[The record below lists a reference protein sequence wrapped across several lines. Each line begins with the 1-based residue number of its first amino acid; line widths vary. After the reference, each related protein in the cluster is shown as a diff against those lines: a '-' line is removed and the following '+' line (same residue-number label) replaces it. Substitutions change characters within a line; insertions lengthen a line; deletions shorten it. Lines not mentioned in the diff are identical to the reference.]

1 MQTVSTLYNTIF
13 AGPHTHE
20 VKLNIAGRDYGMD
33 VLASL
38 NTSIAPFGSGTPQM
52 GLAPAAEI
60 TTSLYLESSSVPR
73 MAELR
78 PYVRIVSTED
88 PTLVSEWLSQG
99 VFFVDTREQDASGI
113 LTLHGYDAML
123 KADRKQPYSTLNWPA
138 LDTDVVRE
146 ICGILGFTV
155 DARTTALMTGAF
167 RINLPTQY
175 TMREALKYIAA
186 LYGGSFIMT
195 PSGALRLLPLWQR
208 GSTADHD
215 LTASVQSL
223 TLSPVFP
230 ACTGVR
236 FLTEN
241 ETEYFA
247 GSESGYVYEIA
258 SPFATQAA
266 ANALRTR
273 LSGFVYR
280 PYVAEGAILNPAAEP
295 GDTVLIPATRQ
306 EPTSS
311 VARLH
316 GAAALTTAADSSATV
331 LSSLFSLDRTFDS
344 LFPAEVSAPQ
354 DEELDHEYPYES
366 TADRVYARKLQNM
379 QSELNVQAAQISA
392 KVSRTGGDASSFGWY
407 LDADRF
413 SLYSDTAEVMHV
425 DDEGLTVNGTVNA
438 TAGNIGGCSIENGVL
453 KIANANVENLNASKI
468 TAGTLS
474 IDRIGA
480 GTITESKIQDYTLD
494 SDTLASSA
502 VINRTIGGGAVSY
515 GKTSFQST
523 LDQVGTNKANIDVLY
538 GYFTGYAHFSQMQV
552 DTSFIYAGKTIGL
565 VTNTVS
571 GRTLQYL
578 GWQ

>member
-1 MQTVSTLYNTIF
+1 MQTVSALYNQIYS
-13 AGPHTHE
+13 GQHTKE
-20 VKLNIAGRDYGMD
+20 VKLRIAGRDYGMD
-33 VLASL
+33 TLASL
-38 NTSIAPFGSGTPQM
+38 RTSLAPFGSGSPTM

-60 TTSLYLESSSVPR
+60 TASLYLESAAVPR

-78 PYVRIVSTED
+78 PYVRLVSSDD
-88 PTLVSEWLSQG
+88 PTVVSEWLPQG
-99 VFFVDTREQDASGI
+99 IFFVDTREREDSGL

-123 KADRKQPYSTLNWPA
+123 KADRKQPYSSLSWPA

-146 ICGILGFTV
+146 ICTILGFTV
-155 DARTTALMTGAF
+155 DARTTALMTSGF
-167 RINLPTQY
+167 RINLPSQY
-175 TMREALKYIAA
+175 TMRETLKYIAA
-186 LYGGSFIMT
+186 LYGGSFIFT
-195 PSGALRLLPLWQR
+195 AAGALRLLPLWQR
-208 GSTADHD
+208 TSSADHD

-223 TLSPVFP
+223 TLSPAFP

-236 FLTEN
+236 FLTEDDA
-241 ETEYFA
+241 EYFS
-247 GSESGYVYEIA
+247 GSESGYVYEIN
-258 SPFATQAA
+258 SPFATQEAA
-266 ANALRTR
+266 DALLTR
-273 LSGFVYR
+273 MQGFVYR
-280 PYVAEGAILNPAAEP
+280 SYAAEGAILNPAAEP
-295 GDTVLIPATRQ
+295 GDTVSIPD
-306 EPTSS
+306 P
-311 VARLH
+311 
-316 GAAALTTAADSSATV
+316 ADSSATV

-344 LFPAEVSAPQ
+344 LFPADAGAPE

-413 SLYSDTAEVMHV
+413 SLYSETAEVMHV

-453 KIANANVENLNASKI
+453 KIANANIENLNASKI

-474 IDRIGA
+474 VDRIAEGSLT
-480 GTITESKIQDYTLD
+480 GGKLDDYTIEDNNL
-494 SDTLASSA
+494 SSGS
-502 VINRTIGGGAVSY
+502 VINRTIGSGAVSY

>member
-1 MQTVSTLYNTIF
+1 MIATSSLYNQIF
-13 AGPHTHE
+13 SAPHTHE
-20 VKLNIAGRDYGMD
+20 VKLRIAGRDYGMD

-38 NTSIAPFGSGTPQM
+38 RTGLAPFGTGSPRM
-52 GLAPAAEI
+52 GLAPAAEL
-60 TTSLYLESSSVPR
+60 TASLYLDSAAVPR

-78 PYVRIVSTED
+78 PYVRLVSSDD
-88 PTLVSEWLSQG
+88 PSLASEWLPQG
-99 VFFVDTREQDASGI
+99 VFFVDTREREDSGL

-123 KADRKQPYSTLNWPA
+123 KADRKQPYSSLNWPA

-155 DARTTALMTGAF
+155 DARTTALMTSGF
-167 RINLPTQY
+167 RINLPVQY
-175 TMREALKYIAA
+175 TMRETLKYIAA
-186 LYGGSFIMT
+186 LYGGSFIFT
-195 PSGALRLLPLWQR
+195 PAGSLRLLPLWQR
-208 GSTADHD
+208 GSTAQHD

-241 ETEYFA
+241 DSEFFA
-247 GSESGYVYEIA
+247 GTESGYVYEIA

-266 ANALRTR
+266 ASALLTR
-273 LSGFVYR
+273 MQSFVYR
-280 PYVAEGAILNPAAEP
+280 PYSAEGAILNPAAEP
-295 GDTVLIPATRQ
+295 GDTVLLPD
-306 EPTSS
+306 P
-311 VARLH
+311 V
-316 GAAALTTAADSSATV
+316 DSSSTV
-331 LSSLFSLDRTFDS
+331 ISSLFSLDRTFDS
-344 LFPAEVSAPQ
+344 LFAADASAPE

-453 KIANANVENLNASKI
+453 KIANANIENLNASKI
-468 TAGTLS
+468 TAGILS
-474 IDRIGA
+474 VDRIAEGSLT
-480 GTITESKIQDYTLD
+480 GGKLDDYTIEDNNL
-494 SDTLASSA
+494 SSGS
-502 VINRTIGGGAVSY
+502 VINRTIGSGAVSY